1 MLVVPF
7 PLEKFMGVARKQI
20 DGLIY
25 ARGRCWARSKVWVLG
40 GFSPPPLDDH
50 GPCNGKVG
58 QGVPGG
64 SKKKFLQKLVDV
76 YTQPWKTSSKLG
88 TGKR

>member
-25 ARGRCWARSKVWVLG
+25 ARGRCWAGSKVWVLG
-40 GFSPPPLDDH
+40 AFSPPPLDDH
-50 GPCNGKVG
+50 GPCNGKVE

-64 SKKKFLQKLVDV
+64 SKKKF
-76 YTQPWKTSSKLG
+76 YRSSWMFTRNLG
-88 TGKR
+88 N

>member
-1 MLVVPF
+1 VLVVPF

-20 DGLIY
+20 DDLIY

-40 GFSPPPLDDH
+40 RFSPPPLDDD
-50 GPCNGKVG
+50 GPCNGRVG

-64 SKKKFLQKLVDV
+64 SKKKF
-76 YTQPWKTSSKLG
+76 YRSSWMFTRNLG
-88 TGKR
+88 N